1 MFQQLRG
8 ALSRLAAAEGDGI
21 DLALVQGG
29 RCRLRHRGGAA
40 GLIGR
45 HLHHPHPG
53 FTEGVRQQGATTA
66 LHPWKEHLETP
77 ARHREV
83 IDQAVGHEAGWHE
96 ISARPQIVKH
106 LRRFA
111 AHRRNLEAGGASGQA
126 TAEALQPLFHGLYA
140 IGTGEHQ
147 PVKAVQVFEGVIQRP
162 PVVGWSDHQCRKVKH
177 CCPLLLQQ
185 LASGPLL
192 VGRAGDD
199 HRSALQGLA
208 QATASPSSFTT
219 PCTLSRSCSAA
230 SALPCA

>member
-1 MFQQLRG
+1 MLRC
-8 ALSRLAAAEGDGI
+8 LAAAEGDGI
-21 DLALVQGG
+21 NVTFLQGG
-29 RCRLRHRGGAA
+29 RCWLRHRGGAA

-45 HLHHPHPG
+45 HFHHPHPG

-83 IDQAVGHEAGWHE
+83 IDQAVGHEARRHE
-96 ISARPQIVKH
+96 ISGRPKVVQH

-111 AHRRNLEAGGASGQA
+111 AHRGNLETGGASGQA
-126 TAEALQPLFHGLYA
+126 TAKALQPLFHGLHA

-147 PVKAVQVFEGVIQRP
+147 PVKALQVLEGVIQRT
-162 PVVGWSDHQCRKVKH
+162 PVVGWSDHQGREIQH
-177 CCPLLLQQ
+177 RRPPLLQQ
-185 LASGPLL
+185 LARGSLL

-219 PCTLSRSCSAA
+219 PSTLSRSCLAA
-230 SALPCA
+230 SAFP